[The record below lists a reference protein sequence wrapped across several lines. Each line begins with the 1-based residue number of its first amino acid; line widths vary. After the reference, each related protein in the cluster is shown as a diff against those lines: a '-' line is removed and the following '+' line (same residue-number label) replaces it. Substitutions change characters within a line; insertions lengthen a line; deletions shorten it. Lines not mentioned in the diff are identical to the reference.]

1 MRSIFREQDNFTPLV
16 ISRMSINVCFISLDP
31 VFNELSA
38 TTRNDI
44 REGIVYNEFFVDTP
58 FQDHLR
64 REGAIDPFAGGLLM
78 QEPIQVNGPDGGG
91 VESGQTV
98 TVTRKQL
105 ISALGF
111 LPKKYATWFSADD
124 YEMSNGQSSGVLN
137 TGVNAAVD
145 LYMAY
150 LESLTEQLNT
160 FIEMDSYRHGQASS
174 ATVSDNRTLLINGM
188 SELCNNGIDPSWDGN
203 IFTSYGQAVRGGFV
217 SNTLNSIPRWAG
229 NPDGTTGQISYEF
242 LLQTYSQA
250 IHRPT
255 IGIVSQIGYT
265 YIASLF
271 QRQQRFDVLGVKKD
285 GIQWAGISFEDA
297 VIYQDWLTPSAADP
311 SFLPTNLV
319 GGGGQTNQTGT
330 IAIGAA
336 PSAASGLPA
345 NTTVTVGET
354 GWWLNGKTWH
364 ARPTTDQA
372 WFFGIRR
379 TSAYDNISLDAIF
392 MRLAYNL
399 YSDSPRDNVQ
409 YYGYAS

>member
-1 MRSIFREQDNFTPLV
+1 MQTILKLLFQLFVLPLFGK
-16 ISRMSINVCFISLDP
+16 FISLDP

-44 REGIVYNEFFVDTP
+44 REGVVYNEFFVDTP

-64 REGAIDPFAGGLLM
+64 REGAIDPFAGGILM
-78 QEPIQVNGPDGGG
+78 QEPFQYQGPDGGG

-98 TVTRKQL
+98 TVTRKQ
-105 ISALGF
+105 IIAAMGF
-111 LPKKYATWFSADD
+111 LPKKYATWFSVDD
-124 YEMSNGQSSGVLN
+124 YEMSNGETSGVIN
-137 TGVNAAVD
+137 TGPNAAVD
-145 LYMAY
+145 LYIAY

-160 FIEMDSYRHGQASS
+160 FIEMDGYRHGQA
-174 ATVSDNRTLLINGM
+174 AGNGVNDNRVLLINGL
-188 SELCNNGIDPSWDGN
+188 SEACNNGVDPSWDSN
-203 IFTSYGQAVRGGFV
+203 IFVNYGQQPRNGAI
-217 SNTLNSIPRWAG
+217 SNTLNSVPRWAG
-229 NPDGTTGQISYEF
+229 NPDGSAGQISFEF

-255 IGIVSQIGYT
+255 IGIVPKIGYT

-271 QRQQRFDVLGVKKD
+271 QRQQRYDLAVAGGRKE
-285 GIQWAGISFEDA
+285 GIKWQGLAFEDA
-297 VIYQDWLTPSAADP
+297 VIYDDWLTPSAADP
-311 SFLPTNLV
+311 SFLPSNLV

-330 IAIGAA
+330 IAVGAS

-354 GWWLNGKTWH
+354 GWWLNGSTFH
-364 ARPTTDQA
+364 ARPTTNPA

-379 TSAYDNISLDAIF
+379 TSAYDNISLDALF

-399 YSDSPRDNVQ
+399 YTDSPRDNVQ
-409 YYGYAS
+409 WYGYAS